1 MTKEDFYKTVSP
13 ISIICPTRDRVH
25 NLERVLISL
34 ERTCCDVNNFEIIFI
49 CDSDDIASM
58 AYLNQAKARF
68 PKIHMSHYA
77 RERTEFLN
85 RDYFNW
91 ALQFAKGKL
100 FWVFGDD
107 LEMVHSEWDKAI
119 FDYLYNFWK
128 GRDDRIAYISVKC
141 DTPTPPGIDHP
152 FACFPIMSREA
163 VEKVGFFMIPEIP
176 SWCSDYAISKLYYES
191 NRLMTM
197 KEQLVKHIG
206 VETGAII
213 GDKVTERMDMIHKK
227 YNSPLLAEKWEKEKL
242 PNLITKLTKD
252 ITIGERRL

>member
-1 MTKEDFYKTVSP
+1 MTKEDFYKTVTP

-25 NLERVLISL
+25 NLERVLLSL
-34 ERTCCDVNNFEIIFI
+34 QRTCWNVDSFEIIFI
-49 CDSDDIASM
+49 CDSDDIASI

-91 ALQFAKGKL
+91 ALQFAKGDL

-107 LEMVHSEWDKAI
+107 LEMVHSEWDRAI

-128 GRDDRIAYISVKC
+128 GRNDRIAYVSVKC
-141 DTPTPPGIDHP
+141 DTPRPPGIEHE
-152 FACFPIMSREA
+152 FSCFPIMTRQA

-176 SWCSDYAISKLYYES
+176 SWCSDYVISKLYYDA

-197 KEQLVKHIG
+197 NTALVKHIG
-206 VETGAII
+206 AETGAII
-213 GDKVTERMDMIHKK
+213 GDKVTERMDDIHRK
-227 YNSPLLAEKWEKEKL
+227 YNSPKLAEQWEKEKL
-242 PNLITKLTKD
+242 PKLVEKLIEG
-252 ITIGERRL
+252 IIQGERRL